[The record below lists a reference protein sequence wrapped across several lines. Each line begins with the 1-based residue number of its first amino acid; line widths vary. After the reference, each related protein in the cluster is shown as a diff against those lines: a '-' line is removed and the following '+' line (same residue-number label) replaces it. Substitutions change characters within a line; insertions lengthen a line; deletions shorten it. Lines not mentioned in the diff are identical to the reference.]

1 MMRLN
6 FVLLLA
12 VIASAL
18 YLVSVQYES
27 RRLFADLDRA
37 TLESRRI
44 ETEHEQLELQRRQ
57 QGTVQRVQQLARDRL
72 GMRVASPAI
81 TDYVNVAGM
90 KAPAD
95 GRAGTQV
102 PAPAAGAS
110 APSASGRVSG
120 GRLP

>member
-44 ETEHEQLELQRRQ
+44 ETEHEQLELERRQ

-81 TDYVNVAGM
+81 TDYVNVASI
-90 KAPAD
+90 KAPA
-95 GRAGTQV
+95 AAMV
-102 PAPAAGAS
+102 PGATAS
-110 APSASGRVSG
+110 APSAAGRVSG
-120 GRLP
+120 GRMP

>member
-6 FVLLLA
+6 IVLLLA

-37 TLESRRI
+37 TLEARRL
-44 ETEHEQLELQRRQ
+44 ETEHEQLELQQRR

-81 TDYVNVAGM
+81 TDYVSVARS
-90 KAPAD
+90 KAQPPSQTRPLSVTTAPLPEA
-95 GRAGTQV
+95 GR
-102 PAPAAGAS
+102 S
-110 APSASGRVSG
+110 SG

>member
-6 FVLLLA
+6 IVLLLA

-37 TLESRRI
+37 TLEARRL
-44 ETEHEQLELQRRQ
+44 ETEHEQLELQQRR

-72 GMRVASPAI
+72 AMRVASPAI
-81 TDYVNVAGM
+81 TDYVSVA
-90 KAPAD
+90 
-95 GRAGTQV
+95 RTT
-102 PAPAAGAS
+102 APAASEARAVS
-110 APSASGRVSG
+110 AATVAPLPAAGRSSG